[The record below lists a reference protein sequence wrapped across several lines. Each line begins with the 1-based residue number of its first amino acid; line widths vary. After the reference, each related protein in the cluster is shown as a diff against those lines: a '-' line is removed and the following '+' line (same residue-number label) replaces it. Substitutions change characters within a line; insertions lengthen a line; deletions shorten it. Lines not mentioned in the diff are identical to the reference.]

1 MKVIFLITFLFG
13 IIVSSNAIYAFT
25 TISFSY
31 FFMQFILCLVHFY
44 S

>member
-1 MKVIFLITFLFG
+1 MKVIFLITFLLVLLCLQMPFMLL
-13 IIVSSNAIYAFT
+13 T

-31 FFMQFILCLVHFY
+31 SFMQFILCLVHFY